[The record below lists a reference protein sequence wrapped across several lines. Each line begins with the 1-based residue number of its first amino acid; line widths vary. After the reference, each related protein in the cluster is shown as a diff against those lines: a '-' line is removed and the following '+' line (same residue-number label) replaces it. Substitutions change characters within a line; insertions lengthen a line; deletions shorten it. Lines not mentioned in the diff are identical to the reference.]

1 MAGKK
6 TQDTVNMTVQRRY
19 EKDARRYVCVNGEAC
34 SIATGKPGAIPR
46 KMARVIRQ
54 SEDQR
59 EANRRF
65 TEKLNKQA
73 NEVK

>member
-1 MAGKK
+1 MAEKK
-6 TQDTVNMTVQRRY
+6 KDTVTMTVQRRY

-34 SIATGKPGAIPR
+34 SIATGKPGEIPR

-59 EANRRF
+59 EANRKL

-73 NEVK
+73 NEMK